1 MAESAPPVDLS
12 LLSPAEARIRV
23 GELVEICLRR
33 AGACVLLRRRTGEI
47 TVVAPNV
54 LDFVPD
60 EDMAE
65 VLLGSWSE
73 EEILR
78 YLYQRSQRASPQG
91 D

>member
-1 MAESAPPVDLS
+1 
-12 LLSPAEARIRV
+12 
-23 GELVEICLRR
+23 
-33 AGACVLLRRRTGEI
+33 VLLRRRTGEI